1 MQEMGREAPR
11 LGLLDRKKKVGFSLW
26 VDDISH
32 LRTEECFV
40 DFEALLGLDAV
51 KKFWGLHG

>member
-11 LGLLDRKKKVGFSLW
+11 LGLLDRKKKVGFTRW

-51 KKFWGLHG
+51 KKF